1 MPLRSHADETYDK
14 APLDDQARS
23 VAHLFL
29 RRVEKSAART
39 AFQYFVGEELHG
51 VTWTETKAQVFDWA
65 AGLIALGIEPEQR
78 VAIAA
83 QTRYEWVIAD
93 LAIMCAGAATT
104 TVYASTSAADVAYL
118 VSDSGCRIAFA
129 EDAGQVEKLRV
140 RRGEL
145 PELSRVICFVESAA
159 DGDWVI
165 GLTELLRLGRE
176 LLAKD
181 PEVVDRRVEQIG
193 PDSLATIIY
202 TSGTTGQPKGA
213 ELTHRAFTYKGAAV
227 NSLDFIGEDDTQFLW
242 LPLAHIFGKVLLAI
256 AMDCGCTTAVDGRLD
271 KIVDNLA
278 VVKPTWMGAAP
289 RIFEKARG
297 KVMGTF
303 EEATG
308 VKRALIDW
316 SLGVG
321 RRVAEAEVADRA
333 LWPPLKAQH
342 LIADKLVL
350 SKVRERFGGRVR
362 FFISGS
368 APLDPEVGWWFASLG
383 MLIIE
388 GYGLT
393 ETSAATCVNRPFPG
407 CYDFGTIGWPV
418 PGTDLRIDPADGE
431 LLVRGPGVMR
441 GYHHKDEATAE
452 VMTEDGFFRTGDV
465 AEIDAR
471 GFVRITDR
479 KKDVFKTSGGKYIAP
494 SRIEAHFK
502 GLCPMVSQ
510 FLVVGEGKN
519 YASALVT
526 LDEQALE
533 GWAASHGMAGK
544 SYAEVVGSEA
554 AHDMVQG
561 YIDTLNAGL
570 NRWETIKRFEIL
582 PRDLSVDGGEL
593 TPSLKVRRARVLEHF
608 SQEYSAL
615 YDGSGP
621 AS

>member
-1 MPLRSHADETYDK
+1 MPLLSHAQEKFDQTRLDE
-14 APLDDQARS
+14 QARS

-29 RRVEKSAART
+29 RRVEMSADRD
-39 AFQYFVGEELHG
+39 AFQYFVGEELRH
-51 VTWTETKAQVFDWA
+51 VSWAAAKEQVYDWA
-65 AGLIALGIEPEQR
+65 AGLLALGIQPEER
-78 VAIAA
+78 VAIIS

-93 LAIMCAGAATT
+93 LAVMCAGAATT

-118 VSDSGCRIAFA
+118 MSDSGCRIAFA

-140 RRGEL
+140 RRSEMPDL
-145 PELSRVICFVESAA
+145 AHVVVFDPDAA

-165 GLTELLRLGRE
+165 SVDDLLARGRE
-176 LLAKD
+176 LLAER
-181 PEVVDRRVEQIG
+181 PGAVDERVDSLG

-213 ELTHRAFTYKGAAV
+213 ELPHRAFTYKGAAI
-227 NSLDFIGEDDTQFLW
+227 NSLGFIGEDDTQFLW

-256 AMDCGCTTAVDGRLD
+256 AMDCGCTTAIDGRLD

-278 VVKPTWMGAAP
+278 IVKPTWMGAAP

-303 EEATG
+303 DEATG

-321 RRVAEAEVADRA
+321 RRVAEAEVAGRA
-333 LWPPLKAQH
+333 VWPPLKAQH
-342 LIADKLVL
+342 VIADKLVL
-350 SKVRERFGGRVR
+350 AKVRERFGGRVR

-368 APLDPEVGWWFASLG
+368 APLDPEVGWWFAGLG

-407 CYDFGTIGWPV
+407 AYDFGTIGWPA
-418 PGTDLRIDPADGE
+418 PGTDLRLDPADNE

-441 GYHHKDEATAE
+441 GYHNKPDATAE

-465 AEIDAR
+465 AQIDER

-494 SRIEAHFK
+494 SRIEAQFK
-502 GLCPMVSQ
+502 GLCPYVSQ

-526 LDEQALE
+526 LDEPATLE
-533 GWAASHGMAGK
+533 WAKGHGLGGS
-544 SYAEVVGSEA
+544 SYADIVASEA

-561 YIDTLNAGL
+561 YLDQLNSGL

-582 PRDLSVDGGEL
+582 PRDLSVEGGEL
-593 TPSLKVRRARVLEHF
+593 TPSLKVRRSRVLEHF
-608 SQEYSAL
+608 EKEFSAL

-621 AS
+621 AE